1 MKDIVNFINEAKQ
14 AAPSINF
21 EDFKEVNLSAEERQ
35 KSLDKMTILALES
48 I

>member
-1 MKDIVNFINEAKQ
+1 MKDITLFINEAKQ

-21 EDFKEVNLSAEERQ
+21 DEFKDEIEKLNKEF
-35 KSLDKMTILALES
+35 KFWS